1 MIEEISED
9 QKSSSRMLRLLQGDV
24 GSGKTI
30 VALISL
36 LRAVTSGKQA
46 ALLAP
51 TEILSKQNFQNISQL
66 LKCLD
71 IQPAL
76 LIGSMSQKQK
86 RDVHEGLILSLIHI

>member
-1 MIEEISED
+1 
-9 QKSSSRMLRLLQGDV
+9 MLRLLQGDV

-51 TEILSKQNFQNISQL
+51 TELLSKQHFQNISQL

-86 RDVHEGLILSLIHI
+86 KKFMKVLNQVKYYL